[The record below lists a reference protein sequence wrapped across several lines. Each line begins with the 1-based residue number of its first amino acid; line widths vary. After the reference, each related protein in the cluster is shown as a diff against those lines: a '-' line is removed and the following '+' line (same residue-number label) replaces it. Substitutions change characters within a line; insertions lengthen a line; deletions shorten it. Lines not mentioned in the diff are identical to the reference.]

1 MDTSPV
7 FVVSTGRAGSKM
19 LSDVLALHPAACA
32 FHEPLPQLNAE
43 AFAKWRG
50 RTRNDR
56 IEARVAMKRRRVIEQ
71 ISGNG
76 VLYVESSH
84 FCSHLIPE
92 LDRLFAP
99 RFVHLIRNGRDVVKS
114 GLRLGWYAAGE
125 VEASRQRVATLMRR
139 SLLIDLGTPGIDHRL
154 TPPRPFQHRLD
165 KIAWLWSE
173 INGVILRDLEEID
186 HERKHVL
193 KIEDFGPDTMAGLLS
208 FLGFEAP
215 TDLLDRMME
224 VADHKPNRSPISDL
238 AAEDWDAE
246 QERRFLRIAGPMM
259 ERLGYSS
266 C

>member
-19 LSDVLALHPAACA
+19 LSDVLALHSAACA

-50 RTRNDR
+50 RTRTDR
-56 IEARVAMKRRRVIEQ
+56 IEGRVAMKRRRVIEQ
-71 ISGNG
+71 VSGNG
-76 VLYVESSH
+76 LVYVESSH

-92 LDRLFAP
+92 LDRLFTP
-99 RFVHLIRNGRDVVKS
+99 RFVFLIRNGRDVVKS

-154 TPPRPFQHRLD
+154 APPRPFQDRLD

-173 INGVILRDLEEID
+173 INGIILRDLKLID
-186 HERKHVL
+186 DDRKHVV
-193 KIEDFGPDTMAGLLS
+193 KIEDFGPDTIAKLLY
-208 FLGFEAP
+208 FLELDAP
-215 TDLLDRMME
+215 DDLLDRMTA
-224 VADHKPNRSPISDL
+224 VADHKPNRSLISDSV
-238 AAEDWDAE
+238 AENWDAE
-246 QERRFLRIAGPMM
+246 QERSFVRIAGPMM

-266 C
+266 